1 MKRKMKY
8 LVSENMAYRDDGKIE
23 SLDVYAPRRVNLGI
37 VIIVLVMMA
46 FGIVMLFSASMPKAF
61 TAQGNSMYYVV
72 HQGAF
77 LLLGFIAALIL
88 TFIPLKAF
96 DKWPVTLAVY
106 LSAIGMALLTLS
118 MGKVI
123 NGARRW
129 IIIGGVS
136 IQPSEYIKV
145 AIVYSIAGYRS
156 FVQRLRKKGG
166 LKAKHTS
173 QALFDAFM
181 DITLPGILVL
191 ICLLIVV
198 LQPHMSCF
206 LILSAISLICFLCC
220 GIPLSSWLRG
230 SAILL
235 AIITVVGGIFY
246 LSMPG
251 AQKKKLE
258 KNFAHVVTRLN
269 IFETMNSDEEET
281 EEKEKKADDDD
292 TYQIEQSIIAI
303 GSGGMTGVGFGNS
316 RQKYMYLPEAHNDY
330 VYSIICEE
338 LGFVGG
344 LIIMLL
350 FWAFALAGFLV
361 AWQADSLF
369 TRILVTGY
377 TSLLTLQAFLNIGVA
392 TGAIPPT
399 GITLPFFSY
408 GGTANFFFM
417 IAVGMIL
424 SVSRSGRKRKT
435 VKLVV

>member
-1 MKRKMKY
+1 MKD
-8 LVSENMAYRDDGKIE
+8 LVSENIAFRDDGKIE
-23 SLDVYAPRRVNLGI
+23 SLDVYAPKRVNLFVVI
-37 VIIVLVMMA
+37 VVILMMA
-46 FGIVMLFSASMPKAF
+46 FGIVMLFSASMPKAY
-61 TAQGNSMYYVV
+61 TSQGNAMYYVI
-72 HQGAF
+72 HQGIF
-77 LLLGFIAALIL
+77 LILGFVAALVI
-88 TFIPLKAF
+88 TFLPLKLF
-96 DKWPVTLAVY
+96 DKWPVTLLIY
-106 LSAIGMALLTLS
+106 LSAVGMALLTLA
-118 MGKVI
+118 MGKVV

-129 IIIGGVS
+129 IFIGGFS
-136 IQPSEYIKV
+136 IQPSEYVKV
-145 AIVYSIAGYRS
+145 AIVFSIAGYRS
-156 FVQRLRKKGG
+156 FVQRVRKKGG
-166 LKAKHTS
+166 LKAKRIS
-173 QALFDAFM
+173 QKNLDALI
-181 DITLPGILVL
+181 DITIPGAL
-191 ICLLIVV
+191 IMFCLLIVL

-206 LILSAISLICFLCC
+206 LILGAISLICFLCC

-230 SAILL
+230 SAFLLSVAIL
-235 AIITVVGGIFY
+235 AGGIFY

-269 IFETMNSDEEET
+269 IFATMNADEEE
-281 EEKEKKADDDD
+281 EKKADEDD

-338 LGFVGG
+338 LGFIGG
-344 LIIMLL
+344 LGVMLL

-361 AWQADSLF
+361 SWQADSLF
-369 TRILVTGY
+369 NRILTAGY

-417 IAVGMIL
+417 ISVGMIL

>member
-1 MKRKMKY
+1 MKRKMKG
-8 LVSENMAYRDDGKIE
+8 LVSENIAYRDDGRIE
-23 SLDVYAPRRVNLGI
+23 SMDVLAPGRVNLGI
-37 VIIVLVMMA
+37 VIIVLIMMA
-46 FGIVMLFSASMPKAF
+46 FGMVMLFSASMPKAY
-61 TAQGNSMYYVV
+61 TSQGNSLYYVI

-77 LLLGFIAALIL
+77 LLLGFVAALVI
-88 TFIPLKAF
+88 TFLPLKVF
-96 DKWPVTLAVY
+96 DKWPVTLLVY
-106 LSAIGMALLTLS
+106 LSAVGMALLTLT
-118 MGKVI
+118 MGKVV

-129 IIIGGVS
+129 IFIGGLS

-145 AIVYSIAGYRS
+145 AIVFSIAGYRS
-156 FVQRLRKKGG
+156 FVQRVRKKGG
-166 LKAKHTS
+166 LKAARIS
-173 QALFDAFM
+173 QKNLDALV
-181 DITLPGILVL
+181 DITIPAIL
-191 ICLLIVV
+191 IMFCLLIVV

-206 LILSAISLICFLCC
+206 LILSAISVICFLCC
-220 GIPLSSWLRG
+220 GIPLSSWIRG
-230 SAILL
+230 CAFLLGIMIL
-235 AIITVVGGIFY
+235 VGGIFY

-258 KNFAHVVTRLN
+258 KNFAHVATRLN
-269 IFETMNSDEEET
+269 IFRSMNTEEE
-281 EEKEKKADDDD
+281 EEKTADEDD

-344 LIIMLL
+344 LTVMLL
-350 FWAFALAGFLV
+350 FWAFALVGFLV
-361 AWQADSLF
+361 SWQASSLF
-369 TRILVTGY
+369 TRVLTTGY

>member
-1 MKRKMKY
+1 MRRKMKG
-8 LVSENMAYRDDGKIE
+8 LVSENIAYRDDGRIE
-23 SLDVYAPRRVNLGI
+23 SMDVIAPGRVNLGI

-46 FGIVMLFSASMPKAF
+46 FGMVMLFSASMPKAY
-61 TAQGNSMYYVV
+61 TSQGNSLYYVI

-77 LLLGFIAALIL
+77 LLLGFVAALVI
-88 TFIPLKAF
+88 TFLPLKLF
-96 DKWPVTLAVY
+96 DKWPVTLLVY
-106 LSAIGMALLTLS
+106 LSAVGMALLTLA
-118 MGKVI
+118 MGSVV

-129 IIIGGVS
+129 IFIGGFS

-145 AIVYSIAGYRS
+145 AIVYAIAGYRS
-156 FVQRLRKKGG
+156 FIQRVRKKGG
-166 LKAKHTS
+166 LKSKRLS
-173 QALFDAFM
+173 QKNFDALI
-181 DITLPGILVL
+181 DITIPGIL
-191 ICLLIVV
+191 IMFCLLIVV

-206 LILSAISLICFLCC
+206 LILSAISAICFLCC
-220 GIPLSSWLRG
+220 GIPLSSWIRG
-230 SAILL
+230 GAFLLGILL
-235 AIITVVGGIFY
+235 VVGGIFY

-251 AQKKKLE
+251 KQKKKLE

-269 IFETMNSDEEET
+269 IFKTMNAEEE
-281 EEKEKKADDDD
+281 EEKTADEDD

-338 LGFVGG
+338 LGFIGG
-344 LIIMLL
+344 LGVMLL

-361 AWQADSLF
+361 SWQADSLF
-369 TRILVTGY
+369 TRVLTTGY

-417 IAVGMIL
+417 ISVGMIL

>member
-1 MKRKMKY
+1 MKRKMKD
-8 LVSENMAYRDDGKIE
+8 LVSENIAYRDDGKIE

-37 VIIVLVMMA
+37 VIIVLIMMA
-46 FGIVMLFSASMPKAF
+46 FGIVMLFSASMPKAY
-61 TAQGNSMYYVV
+61 TSQGNSLYYVI

-77 LLLGFIAALIL
+77 LLLGFVAALII
-88 TFIPLKAF
+88 TFLPLKAF
-96 DKWPVTLAVY
+96 DKWPVTLLVY
-106 LSAIGMALLTLS
+106 LSAVGMALLTLM
-118 MGKVI
+118 MGKVV

-129 IIIGGVS
+129 IFIGGLS

-145 AIVYSIAGYRS
+145 AIVFSIAGYRS
-156 FVQRLRKKGG
+156 FVQRVRKKGG
-166 LKAKHTS
+166 LKARKLS
-173 QALFDAFM
+173 QKTLDALI
-181 DITLPGILVL
+181 DITIPAVL
-191 ICLLIVV
+191 IMFCLLIVV

-206 LILSAISLICFLCC
+206 LILSAISVICFLCC
-220 GIPLSSWLRG
+220 GIPLSSWIRG
-230 SAILL
+230 GAILL
-235 AIITVVGGIFY
+235 GIMVLVGGIFY

-251 AQKKKLE
+251 SQKKKLE

-269 IFETMNSDEEET
+269 IFKSMNSEEE
-281 EEKEKKADDDD
+281 EEKTADEDD

-344 LIIMLL
+344 LTVMIL

-361 AWQADSLF
+361 SWQASSLF
-369 TRILVTGY
+369 TRVLTTGY

-424 SVSRSGRKRKT
+424 SVSRTGRKRKT

>member
-1 MKRKMKY
+1 MRRKMKD
-8 LVSENMAYRDDGKIE
+8 LVSDNIAFREDGKIQ
-23 SLDVYAPRRVNLGI
+23 SLDVYAPRRVNMGI
-37 VIIVLVMMA
+37 VIIVLIMMA
-46 FGIVMLFSASMPKAF
+46 FGLVMLFSASMPKAY
-61 TAQGNSMYYVV
+61 TSQGNSMYYVI
-72 HQGAF
+72 HQGGF
-77 LLLGFIAALIL
+77 LILGFIAALVI
-88 TFIPLKAF
+88 TFMPLKAF
-96 DKWPVTLAVY
+96 DKWPVTLLVY
-106 LSAIGMALLTLS
+106 LSAVGMALLTLFT
-118 MGKVI
+118 GKVI

-129 IIIGGVS
+129 IFIGGVS
-136 IQPSEYIKV
+136 IQPSEYVKV

-156 FVQRLRKKGG
+156 FIQRMRKKGK
-166 LKAKHTS
+166 LKTEKMNQKT
-173 QALFDAFM
+173 FDALI
-181 DITLPGILVL
+181 DITIPGVLVMF
-191 ICLLIVV
+191 CLLIVV

-206 LILSAISLICFLCC
+206 LILSAISAICFLVC
-220 GIPLSSWLRG
+220 GIPLSSWIRG
-230 SAILL
+230 TAILL
-235 AIITVVGGIFY
+235 SVMLVVGGIFY
-246 LSMPG
+246 LAMPG

-269 IFETMNSDEEET
+269 IFSSMNAEEE
-281 EEKEKKADDDD
+281 EEKTADEDD

-344 LIIMLL
+344 LVIMLL
-350 FWAFALAGFLV
+350 FWAFALAGFMIS
-361 AWQADSLF
+361 WQADSLF
-369 TRILVTGY
+369 TRILTTGY
-377 TSLLTLQAFLNIGVA
+377 TALLTLQAFLNIGVA

-417 IAVGMIL
+417 ISVGMIL

>member
-1 MKRKMKY
+1 MKY

-61 TAQGNSMYYVV
+61 TAQGNSMYYVI

-77 LLLGFIAALIL
+77 LLLGFVAALIL

-156 FVQRLRKKGG
+156 FVQRTRKKGG

-173 QALFDAFM
+173 QSLFDAFM

-206 LILSAISLICFLCC
+206 LILSAISVICFLCC
-220 GIPLSSWLRG
+220 GIPLSSWLKG

-235 AIITVVGGIFY
+235 AIIAVVGGIFY

-269 IFETMNSDEEET
+269 IFETMNSDD
-281 EEKEKKADDDD
+281 EEKADTEKKADEDD

-344 LIIMLL
+344 LTIMLL
-350 FWAFALAGFLV
+350 FWAFALTGFMV